1 MLMSL
6 LKAKYCVCRR
16 CQETNKVEGM
26 YLAFTYLKIT
36 CKKPKT
42 PQKTKRKVRIM
53 FFVVKN
59 ATRYAL
65 LMQLQVKLQK
75 AAEITYLEARYC
87 VTYLQVLELRKK
99 VG

>member
-1 MLMSL
+1 
-6 LKAKYCVCRR
+6 
-16 CQETNKVEGM
+16 
-26 YLAFTYLKIT
+26 
-36 CKKPKT
+36 
-42 PQKTKRKVRIM
+42 M

>member
-1 MLMSL
+1 
-6 LKAKYCVCRR
+6 
-16 CQETNKVEGM
+16 
-26 YLAFTYLKIT
+26 
-36 CKKPKT
+36 
-42 PQKTKRKVRIM
+42 M

-99 VG
+99 VGWCFQGQNTAPNENVTF